1 MTITPETIAEL
12 RGLMAYATQRPWM
25 VDDEGDD
32 VAVIVDEGD
41 DFSFI
46 QVTADLHQGDDGLTD
61 ARLIAA
67 AVNALPALLDAAE
80 QLAEVTAERDALAAS
95 VARVRE
101 LHVMHPDDC
110 KCLER
115 MFGGEC
121 FHHGGCEACRCKFPC
136 STLAALDGSGS

>member
-1 MTITPETIAEL
+1 MTPTDTTRPADGPGPDSGHTETPDAREGL
-12 RGLMAYATQRPWM
+12 RGLLGDRYGAFAT
-25 VDDEGDD
+25 
-32 VAVIVDEGD
+32 
-41 DFSFI
+41 
-46 QVTADLHQGDDGLTD
+46 
-61 ARLIAA
+61 
-67 AVNALPALLDAAE
+67 ALLHSAE
-80 QLAEVTAERDALAAS
+80 RLAEVTAERDALAAS